1 MTKPAMHTKAAQL
14 LDAQI
19 AFTVE
24 QLTGSNFQSLVE
36 EHIDAALADLKKL
49 KLKDAVSAKQVTET
63 ALFYASEMD
72 ISPAIPELVGEIA
85 RRVYQHPG
93 HDDTQ
98 LKDLLDDQY
107 FREFAKKV
115 SEMREVRE
123 RIVRESIGNPMY
135 SEMIGDVLYHGIK
148 NYIADNPLTK
158 KIPGAQSMMKIGKGL
173 MDKATPNLEA
183 GLQKYVN
190 HNIKSSLRDSE
201 RFLLKHLDDD
211 ALYNMIIDVWNKVK
225 DSKVSVFKNY
235 VSEDDIEDAF
245 VIGFDFWRTL
255 RQGEY
260 YRGVIASGV
269 TFFFEKYGNSSLD
282 EIMEEMGVDRDM
294 VVRDVMH
301 YVPGVLKA
309 LQKKKLLEP
318 ALRRTL
324 SPFYESDAVAAILDA

>member
-1 MTKPAMHTKAAQL
+1 VAKQEMHSKAAQL
-14 LDAQI
+14 LDAHI
-19 AFTVE
+19 AFTIE
-24 QLTGSNFQSLVE
+24 QLTGSGFQSLVE
-36 EHIDAALADLKKL
+36 EHIDAALTDLSKL
-49 KLKDAVSAKQVTET
+49 KLKDAVSAKQITST

-93 HDDTQ
+93 HDETR
-98 LKDLLDDQY
+98 LEDLLDDQY
-107 FREFAKKV
+107 FREFARKI
-115 SEMREVRE
+115 SEMRDVRE
-123 RIVRESIGNPMY
+123 RIVHESIGNPMY
-135 SEMIGDVLYHGIK
+135 SELIGDVLYHGIK

-190 HNIKSSLRDSE
+190 QNIKSSLRESE
-201 RFLLKHLDDD
+201 RFLQKHLDDD
-211 ALYNMIIDVWNKVK
+211 ALYNMLLDVWDKIK
-225 DSKVSVFKNY
+225 RQKISVFKSY

-255 RQGEY
+255 RQGDY
-260 YRGVIASGV
+260 YRGIIEAGV
-269 TFFFEKYGNSSLD
+269 LFFFEKYGNSSLN

-294 VVRDVMH
+294 IVRDVML
-301 YVPGVLKA
+301 YVPGALKA

-318 ALRRTL
+318 VLRRTL
-324 SPFYESDAVAAILDA
+324 SPFYESEAASAILDG